1 MQKLSLE
8 LGKSSFTI
16 YKNYSISQL
25 DECNIKFN
33 PNLNPNPNLN
43 LNPNPSLF
51 IDNIEPFFYVHKESL
66 DG

>member
-8 LGKSSFTI
+8 LGELSFTMI
-16 YKNYSISQL
+16 L
-25 DECNIKFN
+25 DECNIK
-33 PNLNPNPNLN
+33 PTPT
-43 LNPNPSLF
+43 STLF